1 MKFISS
7 DYDENTGISTV
18 VMQHLGKK
26 FTEQAF
32 FHPEDKNPS
41 KYAGCRFAEIRA
53 IIKALKYERAIA
65 KNKADMALDFV
76 KSLEC
81 YAGFNKNT
89 PEAKLMYRQLNKRI
103 KRVNDLTDKINAAIQ
118 DLDISIRQRN
128 IVTNALERK
137 KAKKDNSLS

>member
-1 MKFISS
+1 
-7 DYDENTGISTV
+7 
-18 VMQHLGKK
+18 
-26 FTEQAF
+26 
-32 FHPEDKNPS
+32 
-41 KYAGCRFAEIRA
+41 
-53 IIKALKYERAIA
+53 
-65 KNKADMALDFV
+65 MALDFV

-103 KRVNDLTDKINAAIQ
+103 KRVNDLTDKINAAMQ

>member
-18 VMQHLGKK
+18 VMQHMGKK
-26 FTEQAF
+26 FVEQAF
-32 FHPEDKNPS
+32 FHPEDENPS
-41 KYAGCRFAEIRA
+41 RYAGCRFAEIRA

-81 YAGFNKNT
+81 YAGFDKRT
-89 PEAKLMYRQLNKRI
+89 PEARLMYRQLNKRI
-103 KRVNDLTDKINAAIQ
+103 KRVNDLTDRINAAMQ
-118 DLDISIRQRN
+118 DLDISIRQRS
-128 IVTNALERK
+128 IVTKALERK
-137 KAKKDNSLS
+137 KTKEDNPLS